1 MHWWCTGKPGRARDD
16 PSFKCKRCLGDARA
30 THVQANDKIY
40 ADGEP
45 LESVDSCYLGDMLSG
60 DGGCESAV
68 ITRGRTAWG
77 KYRDLL
83 PILSSKN
90 VALRTKGRVY
100 DICIRSAMLY
110 GSETWARRNTTD
122 LDRLQRN
129 EREMLRRI
137 CRVRP
142 NKRVGSAEMCRKLGI
157 GELRPAISQR

>member
-1 MHWWCTGKPGRARDD
+1 MGTLALSGKPGRARDD

-30 THVQANDKIY
+30 IHAQSYDKIY

-45 LESVDSCYLGDMLSG
+45 LESVDSFCYLGDMLG
-60 DGGCESAV
+60 GGCESVV

-100 DICIRSAMLY
+100 DTCIRSAMLY
-110 GSETWARRNTTD
+110 GSETWAPRNTD

-129 EREMLRRI
+129 ERRI
-137 CRVRP
+137 LEEYVVSGR
-142 NKRVGSAEMCRKLGI
+142 MD
-157 GELRPAISQR
+157 ELVVQI